1 MPTPMP
7 GLMASTMRMPTTGGM
22 SKLTRLAHALTLTMP
37 DTLFEQ
43 LMTLYREGRGL
54 EARDLLHDYVKRL
67 VDEQRPAQRE

>member
-1 MPTPMP
+1 MHPE
-7 GLMASTMRMPTTGGM
+7 TT

-43 LMTLYREGRGL
+43 LMALYREGRGL